1 MASAFSSDGG
11 QKQVEPQKRY
21 GPLHRNAG
29 EGIEAVFTAQV
40 AAENREQGRSKL
52 RLLTDR
58 ARMLY
63 WRHKRAQPWAGAIL
77 NGGNYYG

>member
-1 MASAFSSDGG
+1 MAPAFLSDGG
-11 QKQVEPQKRY
+11 PKQIEPQKRY
-21 GPLHRNAG
+21 GPLHRDAG
-29 EGIEAVFTAQV
+29 EGIVAVFTAQ
-40 AAENREQGRSKL
+40 AAAANREQGRSKP